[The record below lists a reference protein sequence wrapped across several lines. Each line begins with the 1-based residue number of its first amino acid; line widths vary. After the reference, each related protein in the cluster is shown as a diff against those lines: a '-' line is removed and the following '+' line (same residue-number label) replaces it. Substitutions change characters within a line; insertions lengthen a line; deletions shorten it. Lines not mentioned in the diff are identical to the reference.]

1 MGKALS
7 LDGRGLGEGDQFQKL
22 VKLGVMKTE
31 RARSLRKSQ
40 TDAEQRLWAAIRNRQ
55 IAGLKF
61 RRQVAIG
68 QYIVDFVA
76 FEARMIV
83 EVDGG
88 QHADST
94 ADVRRTAYLEA
105 QDFRVIRFWN
115 NEILQNLD
123 GVLQSIAMKVE
134 S

>member
-1 MGKALS
+1 
-7 LDGRGLGEGDQFQKL
+7 
-22 VKLGVMKTE
+22 
-31 RARSLRKSQ
+31 
-40 TDAEQRLWAAIRNRQ
+40 QRLWAAVRNRQ